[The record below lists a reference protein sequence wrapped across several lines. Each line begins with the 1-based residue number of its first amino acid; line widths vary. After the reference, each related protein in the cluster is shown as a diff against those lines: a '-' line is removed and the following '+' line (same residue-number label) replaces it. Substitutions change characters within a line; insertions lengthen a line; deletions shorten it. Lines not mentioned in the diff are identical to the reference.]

1 MSSRTILSRPRTRL
15 YDCNYNI
22 GQSYYKPM
30 MDHLDRKY
38 SGRPTEMP
46 NAYPATRPVNQ
57 EEQDLFRTRR
67 AGSALIGDFEDPF
80 LAGSTP
86 EVGRKPLSGAASAAL
101 REFDDIFENRP
112 SARGERERGGAG
124 LRASSLAAPASNG
137 YDIDD
142 AIEEVRRARARRME
156 DAEQDVEDSVSV
168 RRRNLVAMKNERE
181 QSLADRALETVGLRK
196 LDLGLDGDASSSSS
210 TVVKRR
216 VLRVTQ
222 DVESSAAKQ
231 DGDLTRWTKVNAGSP
246 LALESASE
254 AAAISRARQTR
265 NRLQDL
271 EAEMEDL
278 AERSALRERRAAQLR
293 SLVAEQSA
301 DRAEEDSSYRSVK
314 SSLRSEKKTVTF

>member
-1 MSSRTILSRPRTRL
+1 MSNRTILSRPRTRL

-30 MDHLDRKY
+30 VDHLDRKY

-46 NAYPATRPVNQ
+46 SAYPATRPVNQ

-67 AGSALIGDFEDPF
+67 AGSALIGDLEEP
-80 LAGSTP
+80 LSSSLP
-86 EVGRKPLSGAASAAL
+86 EVGRKPLSGAAAAAL

-112 SARGERERGGAG
+112 AAARAERERGGAA
-124 LRASSLAAPASNG
+124 LRASSLANGSNG

-142 AIEEVRRARARRME
+142 AIEEVRRARARRLE
-156 DAEQDVEDSVSV
+156 EADDDVLDSVAT
-168 RRRNLVAMKNERE
+168 RRRNLVAMKSERE
-181 QSLADRALETVGLRK
+181 QSLADRALESVGLRK
-196 LDLGLDGDASSSSS
+196 LDLDGELSGS
-210 TVVKRR
+210 TVIKKR

-222 DVESSAAKQ
+222 DVETAKQ
-231 DGDLTRWTKVNAGSP
+231 DGDLTRWTKVGAGSP

-254 AAAISRARQTR
+254 AAAVNRARQTR

-271 EAEMEDL
+271 ESEMEEL

-293 SLVAEQSA
+293 SLVAENAERS
-301 DRAEEDSSYRSVK
+301 AEEDSSFRSVK

>member
-1 MSSRTILSRPRTRL
+1 MS
-15 YDCNYNI
+15 
-22 GQSYYKPM
+22 
-30 MDHLDRKY
+30 
-38 SGRPTEMP
+38 
-46 NAYPATRPVNQ
+46 
-57 EEQDLFRTRR
+57 RTRR
-67 AGSALIGDFEDPF
+67 AGSALIGDFEDSI
-80 LAGSTP
+80 GNTP

-112 SARGERERGGAG
+112 TARGERERGGAG
-124 LRASSLAAPASNG
+124 LRASSLAANGASNG

-156 DAEQDVEDSVSV
+156 EAEDDANDSVSI

-196 LDLGLDGDASSSSS
+196 LDLDSDLSSS
-210 TVVKRR
+210 TIIKKR

-222 DVESSAAKQ
+222 DVEQSAAKES
-231 DGDLTRWTKVNAGSP
+231 GDLTRWTKVNAGSP

-271 EAEMEDL
+271 ENEMEDL
-278 AERSALRERRAAQLR
+278 AERGALRERRAAQLR
-293 SLVAEQSA
+293 SLVAESA
-301 DRAEEDSSYRSVK
+301 DRASDEDSSFRSVK